1 MSKTFALIGNPNS
14 GKTTLFN
21 QITGSN
27 QRVGNFPGITVE
39 RTEGI
44 IKSHKDI
51 TIVDLPGLY
60 SLSPYSSEEINTRNF
75 LLKEKPDCIINILD
89 ATNLERNL
97 YLTLQLIELQIPM
110 VLALNFMDE
119 VKASGNSID
128 VNKLEDELGI
138 PVVTISASKS
148 EGISELLERTVAT
161 AETDLLPKRMD
172 FCKGDVHKA
181 IHAIAHIIED
191 RTEKNGISTRFAATK
206 LVEGDTLMID
216 SLNLSDNEKDIL
228 DHIVTEMEENLHTD
242 REAAIA
248 DMRYDFID
256 TLCKD
261 TVFKHSETK
270 EHLRSI
276 KIDAILTHKYLAIPI
291 FLGIML
297 LVFWLSLGVI
307 GSGLSDLLALGIDYV
322 TNALDGALT
331 SFGLNSWVHALII
344 EGVCAGVGSVLS
356 FLPLIVV
363 MFFFLSILED
373 CGYTTRVSFVM
384 DRVMRK
390 FGLSGLS
397 FVPLLLGFGCSVPAI
412 LFTRNLHSEK
422 DRKMTI
428 LLIPFMSC
436 SAKIPI
442 YAIFTSVFFE
452 KYRAL
457 VMMALYLTGIV
468 MGIIVGVLFKNTIF
482 KGNPVPFVMELP
494 SYRMPTL
501 KSVLK
506 CMWERAW
513 GFIVNAF
520 TVILAATVILWIL
533 QSLDFRLN
541 IVANSADSILG
552 TIGALI
558 APLFAPIG
566 FGNWEAVTAL
576 ITGFTAK
583 EAVVSTLAVLSGS
596 EISSLGP
603 MLTQIFSPLS
613 AFSFLV
619 FTLLYTPCVASIT
632 TVKKELGGVKA
643 ALGVVLFQTVVA
655 WIAAFVVYN
664 VGSLII

>member
-14 GKTTLFN
+14 GKTTLYN

-39 RTEGI
+39 KKEGSL
-44 IKSHKDI
+44 KNHKDI
-51 TIVDLPGLY
+51 TIVDLPGIY
-60 SLSPYSSEEINTRNF
+60 SLAPYSSEEIGAREF
-75 LLKEKPDCIINILD
+75 LLKENPDCIINILD

-110 VLALNFMDE
+110 ILALNFMDE
-119 VKASGNSID
+119 VKSSGNSID
-128 VNKLEDELGI
+128 ANKLEEALGI
-138 PVVTISASKS
+138 PVVTISAVKS
-148 EGISELLERTVAT
+148 EGITELIERTIST
-161 AETDLLPKRMD
+161 SDNCLRPKRMD
-172 FCKGDVHKA
+172 FCKGAVHKA
-181 IHAIAHIIED
+181 IHSIAHIIED

-206 LVEGDTLMID
+206 LVEGDELMID
-216 SLNLSDNEKDIL
+216 ALNLTENEKDIL
-228 DHIVTEMEENLHTD
+228 GHIVTEMEEVLCTD

-256 TLCKD
+256 SLCKD
-261 TVFKHSETK
+261 TVIRHSETK
-270 EHLRSI
+270 EHLRSV

-291 FLGIML
+291 FLAIML

-307 GSGLSDLLALGIDYV
+307 GAGLSDLLASGINYV
-322 TNALDGALT
+322 TNLLDSALT
-331 SFGLNSWVHALII
+331 AYGINSWVHALII

-363 MFFFLSILED
+363 IFFFLSILED

-384 DRVMRK
+384 DRIMRK

-397 FVPLLLGFGCSVPAI
+397 FVPMLIGFGCSVPAM

-422 DRKMTI
+422 DRKMTL

-442 YAIFTSVFFE
+442 YAIFTSVFFA
-452 KYRAL
+452 KYKAL

-468 MGIIVGVLFKNTIF
+468 MSIFVGILFKNTLF
-482 KGNPVPFVMELP
+482 KGNPVPYVMELP

-513 GFIVNAF
+513 GFAKNAF

-541 IVANSADSILG
+541 IVANSADSMLG

-558 APLFAPIG
+558 APLFAPLG

-596 EISSLGP
+596 EISTLGP
-603 MLTQIFSPLS
+603 MLSQLFTPLT

-619 FTLLYTPCVASIT
+619 FTLLYTPCVATIT
-632 TVKKELGGVKA
+632 TVKKELGGIKA
-643 ALGVVLFQTVVA
+643 ALGVVLFQTAVA
-655 WIAAFVVYN
+655 WITAFVVYHI
-664 VGSLII
+664 GMLII